1 MRLRA
6 VSTRTTGRF
15 MTVTRSPPKRPAIFL
30 PGHTRPGSLETIC
43 DVTKQSLQERA
54 TYLVGPRTSC
64 RTVSERG
71 AMACWKT
78 SKTPSLHYT
87 SEAFPNPGFKF
98 YKRGEPKARRVTSR
112 FPHDVNELTR
122 DKVNS
127 RECGAWLFPFR
138 ARLNKLI
145 PSPAPTNWDQC
156 VFTDRKLGH
165 NSFWPNP
172 SLGKMSL

>member
-1 MRLRA
+1 M
-6 VSTRTTGRF
+6 TGVQ
-15 MTVTRSPPKRPAIFL
+15 TCAL
-30 PGHTRPGSLETIC
+30 PIS
-43 DVTKQSLQERA
+43 
-54 TYLVGPRTSC
+54 
-64 RTVSERG
+64 
-71 AMACWKT
+71 

-172 SLGKMSL
+172 SLGKMSLHTTAHIFWTLVRSGNLNAVVRFLVPPRGIYRLGHLAIIHLIGDIRPPSMNLMGARPYL